1 MGDLSGE
8 SFWGWVVVPLAA
20 LGASVWLTG
29 IARNWLQRRAI
40 LDHPGERTSHE
51 SATPRGGGI
60 ALVPVVLFAWMMLT
74 LAGLAPGAALGI
86 TALAAALAL
95 VSWYDDL
102 GGLAF
107 GWRLGAHLVAAALGA
122 TYLLGTA
129 PVFQGLLPPLADR
142 IVAVLLWTWFINLYN
157 FMDGIDGITCAETIA
172 ISFGVV
178 LIAHFAGD
186 NAHVAA
192 AALALAAGALGF
204 LRWNWP
210 RASIFLGDVGS
221 VPLGFMTGW
230 LLLLLATHGQWA
242 PALILGLYYLAD
254 ATVTLLRR
262 MFRGERIWQAHRSH
276 FYQRALTPDNDH
288 GAVLKLIIA
297 GDVALV
303 LLTLLAIRFPW
314 PALIV
319 AMLAVTSLLA
329 QLSRRARRVATLPP
343 L

>member
-1 MGDLSGE
+1 MGDLAGD
-8 SFWGWVVVPLAA
+8 SFWGWVVVPLAV

-29 IARNWLQRRAI
+29 IARHWLQRRAI
-40 LDHPGERTSHE
+40 LDHPGDRTSHDG
-51 SATPRGGGI
+51 ATPRGGGI

-74 LAGLAPGAALGI
+74 AAGLAPGATFGV

-107 GWRLGAHLVAAALGA
+107 GWRLAAHLIAAALGA
-122 TYLLGTA
+122 AYLLGPA

-142 IVAVLLWTWFINLYN
+142 IVTVLLWTWFINLYN
-157 FMDGIDGITCAETIA
+157 FMDGIDGITCVETIA
-172 ISFGVV
+172 IGLGVV
-178 LIAHFAGD
+178 LIAQFASD
-186 NAHVAA
+186 PAHVATP
-192 AALALAAGALGF
+192 ALALAAGALGF

-221 VPLGFMTGW
+221 VPLGFLTGW

-242 PALILGLYYLAD
+242 PALILALYYLAD

-262 MFRGERIWQAHRSH
+262 LVRGERVWQAHRTH
-276 FYQRALTPDNDH
+276 FYQRALAPDNDH
-288 GAVLKLIIA
+288 RAVLALIIG
-297 GDVALV
+297 GDVAL
-303 LLTLLAIRFPW
+303 LLLALLALRFPW
-314 PALIV
+314 VALTV
-319 AMLAVTSLLA
+319 ALLAVASLLA
-329 QLSRRARRVATLPP
+329 QLARRARRATALPP

>member
-8 SFWGWVVVPLAA
+8 SFWGWIVMPLAV

-51 SATPRGGGI
+51 GATPRGGGI
-60 ALVPVVLFAWMMLT
+60 ALVPIVLFAWIMLT
-74 LAGLAPGAALGI
+74 LAGLAPGAAFGI

-102 GGLAF
+102 GELAF
-107 GWRLGAHLVAAALGA
+107 GWRLAAHLVAAALGV
-122 TYLLGTA
+122 TYLLGPA

-142 IVAVLLWTWFINLYN
+142 IAATLLWAWFINLYN
-157 FMDGIDGITCAETIA
+157 FMDGIDGITCIETIA
-172 ISFGVV
+172 IGLGVA
-178 LIAHFAGD
+178 LIAHLAGD
-186 NAHVAA
+186 EAHVATP
-192 AALALAAGALGF
+192 ALALAAGALGF

-210 RASIFLGDVGS
+210 RAGIFLGDVGS
-221 VPLGFMTGW
+221 VPLGFLTGW
-230 LLLLLATHGQWA
+230 LLLLLATQGRWA
-242 PALILGLYYLAD
+242 AALILALYYLAD

-262 MFRGERIWQAHRSH
+262 ALRGERIWQAHRSH
-276 FYQRALTPDNDH
+276 FYQRALAPDNDH
-288 GAVLKLIIA
+288 GAVLKLIIG
-297 GDVALV
+297 GDVAL
-303 LLTLLAIRFPW
+303 LLLALLAIRFPW

-319 AMLAVTSLLA
+319 AVLVVTSLLA
-329 QLSRRARRVATLPP
+329 QLSRRARRVTVQPP